1 MRLQHLCCNLAAI
14 ILVVYCYNQLK
25 RIEAIAIIFQL
36 YIKDSVQKCLQHA
49 FWWFAY
55 NLIPHCIGFCR
66 YFAESKETNQ
76 SSYLFLLLKN
86 IIVQKSAI
94 SYISIV
100 QIYKYDGFCQIC
112 QITLFASRTED
123 LIWSWNFTEIHFSVI
138 CLIDKIIQMLH
149 LAAKELCTK
158 IIIPLRQPLHPWQQ
172 CSL

>member
-1 MRLQHLCCNLAAI
+1 MAI
-14 ILVVYCYNQLK
+14 ILFVYCFNQLK
-25 RIEAIAIIFQL
+25 RIEGIAIIFQL

-55 NLIPHCIGFCR
+55 NLIPHCIGFFFR
-66 YFAESKETNQ
+66 YLAESKETNQ
-76 SSYLFLLLKN
+76 PSYLFLLLRNLKK
-86 IIVQKSAI
+86 IAI
-94 SYISIV
+94 SYNSIV
-100 QIYKYDGFCQIC
+100 QIYKYDGFSQIY
-112 QITLFASRTED
+112 QSTLFAARTED
-123 LIWSWNFTEIHFSVI
+123 LIWSWNFTEIHVSVI

>member
-1 MRLQHLCCNLAAI
+1 MAI

-25 RIEAIAIIFQL
+25 RIEAIAIVFQL

-76 SSYLFLLLKN
+76 PSYLFLLLKN
-86 IIVQKSAI
+86 KIFCHQLQFDCA
-94 SYISIV
+94 
-100 QIYKYDGFCQIC
+100 IYKYDGFSQIY
-112 QITLFASRTED
+112 QSTLFAARTED
-123 LIWSWNFTEIHFSVI
+123 LIWSWNFTEIHVSVI